1 MKSLKK
7 VICAVCATV
16 FAMGAFAQ
24 QNNRSEE
31 SADSAYLSSIED
43 LVITELAT
51 SEELDNKLVA
61 LTYLE
66 AAIDD
71 GRTSPDMMIAL
82 DQLAGEGTTSQSRT
96 NGRLSN
102 NYPQVRAAACDL
114 LAKVPTEES
123 KTTLKKIA
131 LADNE
136 PMVITA
142 AVRAL
147 GEIGLNDN
155 DDAVDTIAWVSQ
167 KNLYVN
173 PTSSLALEVIIAYE
187 KLADKVENKS
197 AMLQSVNKIAANH
210 LFVSSVRNRAKE
222 LSKKLATGG
231 SSSNNSK
238 NSNAK

>member
-1 MKSLKK
+1 MKSLRKA
-7 VICAVCATV
+7 VCAVCAAVCTL
-16 FAMGAFAQ
+16 GAFAQ

-31 SADSAYLSSIED
+31 SADAAYLSSIED
-43 LVITELAT
+43 LVISELAT

-61 LTYLE
+61 LSYLE
-66 AAIDD
+66 SAIND
-71 GRTSPDMMIAL
+71 GRTSPDMMVAL
-82 DQLAGEGTTSQSRT
+82 DQLAGEGITSQSRT
-96 NGRLSN
+96 NGRLTN

-147 GEIGLNDN
+147 GDIGLNDN

-197 AMLQSVNKIAANH
+197 AMLQSVNKIATNH
-210 LFVSSVRNRAKE
+210 LFVSSVRTRAKE
-222 LSKKLATGG
+222 LSKKLATG
-231 SSSNNSK
+231 SSSNSK
-238 NSNAK
+238 NGNAK

>member
-7 VICAVCATV
+7 AACIACMTTLAW
-16 FAMGAFAQ
+16 GAFAQ
-24 QNNRSEE
+24 QNTRSEE

-43 LVITELAT
+43 LVITELAA

-66 AAIDD
+66 SAIED
-71 GRTSPDMMIAL
+71 GRTSPDMMAAL
-82 DQLAGEGTTSQSRT
+82 DQLAGEGITSQSRT
-96 NGRLSN
+96 NGRVVN
-102 NYPQVRAAACDL
+102 NFPQVRAAACDL

-155 DDAVDTIAWVSQ
+155 DDAVETIAWVSQ
-167 KNLYVN
+167 RNLYVN
-173 PTSSLALEVIIAYE
+173 PTSSLALEVVIAYE
-187 KLADKVENKS
+187 KLADKVENKT
-197 AMLQSVNKIAANH
+197 AMLQSVNKIASNH

-222 LSKKLATGG
+222 LSQKLAGG
-231 SSSNNSK
+231 NTSSNK
-238 NSNAK
+238 K

>member
-7 VICAVCATV
+7 AACIACMTTLAW
-16 FAMGAFAQ
+16 GAFAQ
-24 QNNRSEE
+24 QNTRSEE

-43 LVITELAT
+43 LVITELAA

-66 AAIDD
+66 SAIED
-71 GRTSPDMMIAL
+71 GRTSPDMMAAL
-82 DQLAGEGTTSQSRT
+82 DQLAGEGITSQSRT
-96 NGRLSN
+96 NGRVVN
-102 NYPQVRAAACDL
+102 NFPQVRAAACDL

-123 KTTLKKIA
+123 KTTLRKIA

-155 DDAVDTIAWVSQ
+155 DDAVETIAWVSQ
-167 KNLYVN
+167 RNLYVN
-173 PTSSLALEVIIAYE
+173 PTSSLALEVVIAYE
-187 KLADKVENKS
+187 KLADKVENKT
-197 AMLQSVNKIAANH
+197 AMLQSVNKIASNH
-210 LFVSSVRNRAKE
+210 LFVSTVRNRAKE
-222 LSKKLATGG
+222 LSQKLAGG
-231 SSSNNSK
+231 NTSSNK
-238 NSNAK
+238 K

>member
-1 MKSLKK
+1 MKSLRKA
-7 VICAVCATV
+7 VCAVCAAVCTLGV
-16 FAMGAFAQ
+16 FAQ

-31 SADSAYLSSIED
+31 SADAAYLSSIED
-43 LVITELAT
+43 LVISELAT

-61 LTYLE
+61 LSYLE

-71 GRTSPDMMIAL
+71 GRTSPDMMVAL
-82 DQLAGEGTTSQSRT
+82 DQLAGEGITSQSRT

-147 GEIGLNDN
+147 GEIGLNDK

-197 AMLQSVNKIAANH
+197 AMLQSVNKIATNH
-210 LFVSSVRNRAKE
+210 LFVSSVRTRAKE
-222 LSKKLATGG
+222 LSKKLATG
-231 SSSNNSK
+231 SSSNSK
-238 NSNAK
+238 NGNAK

>member
-7 VICAVCATV
+7 AACIACMTTLAW
-16 FAMGAFAQ
+16 GAFAQ
-24 QNNRSEE
+24 QNTRSEE

-43 LVITELAT
+43 LVITELAA

-66 AAIDD
+66 SAIED
-71 GRTSPDMMIAL
+71 GRTSPDMMAAL
-82 DQLAGEGTTSQSRT
+82 DQLAGEGITSQSRT
-96 NGRLSN
+96 NGRVVN
-102 NYPQVRAAACDL
+102 NFPQVRAAACDL

-155 DDAVDTIAWVSQ
+155 DDAVETIAWVSQ
-167 KNLYVN
+167 RNLYVN
-173 PTSSLALEVIIAYE
+173 PTSSLALEVVIAYE
-187 KLADKVENKS
+187 KLADKVENKT
-197 AMLQSVNKIAANH
+197 AMLQSVNKIASNH

-222 LSKKLATGG
+222 LSQKLAGG
-231 SSSNNSK
+231 NASSNK
-238 NSNAK
+238 K

>member
-7 VICAVCATV
+7 AACIACMTTLAW
-16 FAMGAFAQ
+16 GAFAQ
-24 QNNRSEE
+24 QNTRSEE

-43 LVITELAT
+43 LVITELAA

-66 AAIDD
+66 SAIED
-71 GRTSPDMMIAL
+71 GRTSPDMMAAL
-82 DQLAGEGTTSQSRT
+82 DQLAGEGITSQSRT
-96 NGRLSN
+96 NGRVVN
-102 NYPQVRAAACDL
+102 NFPQVRAAACDL

-155 DDAVDTIAWVSQ
+155 DDAVETIAWVSQ
-167 KNLYVN
+167 RNLYVN
-173 PTSSLALEVIIAYE
+173 PTSSLALEVVIAYE
-187 KLADKVENKS
+187 KLADKVENKT
-197 AMLQSVNKIAANH
+197 AMLQ
-210 LFVSSVRNRAKE
+210 
-222 LSKKLATGG
+222 
-231 SSSNNSK
+231 
-238 NSNAK
+238 

>member
-7 VICAVCATV
+7 AACIACMTTLAW
-16 FAMGAFAQ
+16 GAFAQ
-24 QNNRSEE
+24 QNTRSEE

-43 LVITELAT
+43 LVITELAA

-66 AAIDD
+66 SAIED
-71 GRTSPDMMIAL
+71 GRTSPDMMAAL
-82 DQLAGEGTTSQSRT
+82 DQLAGEGITSQSRT
-96 NGRLSN
+96 NGRVVN
-102 NYPQVRAAACDL
+102 NFPQVRAAACDL

-155 DDAVDTIAWVSQ
+155 DDAVETIAWVSQ
-167 KNLYVN
+167 RNLYVN
-173 PTSSLALEVIIAYE
+173 PTSSLALEVVIAYE
-187 KLADKVENKS
+187 KLADKVENKT
-197 AMLQSVNKIAANH
+197 AMLQSVNKIASNH
-210 LFVSSVRNRAKE
+210 LFVSTVRNRAKE
-222 LSKKLATGG
+222 LSQKLAGG
-231 SSSNNSK
+231 NASSNK
-238 NSNAK
+238 K

>member
-1 MKSLKK
+1 MKSLRKA
-7 VICAVCATV
+7 VCAVCAAVCTLGV
-16 FAMGAFAQ
+16 FAQ
-24 QNNRSEE
+24 QNNRSEK
-31 SADSAYLSSIED
+31 SADDAYLSSIED
-43 LVITELAT
+43 LVISELAT

-61 LTYLE
+61 LSYLE
-66 AAIDD
+66 SAIND
-71 GRTSPDMMIAL
+71 GRTSPDMMVAL
-82 DQLAGEGTTSQSRT
+82 DQLAGEGITSQSRT
-96 NGRLSN
+96 NGRLTN

-197 AMLQSVNKIAANH
+197 AMLQSVNKIATNH
-210 LFVSSVRNRAKE
+210 LFVSSVRTRAKE
-222 LSKKLATGG
+222 LSKKLATG
-231 SSSNNSK
+231 SSSNDK

>member
-7 VICAVCATV
+7 AACIACMTTLAW
-16 FAMGAFAQ
+16 GAFAQ
-24 QNNRSEE
+24 QNTRSEE

-43 LVITELAT
+43 LVITELAA

-66 AAIDD
+66 SAIED
-71 GRTSPDMMIAL
+71 GRTSPDMMAAL
-82 DQLAGEGTTSQSRT
+82 DQLAGEGVTSQSRT
-96 NGRLSN
+96 NGRVVN
-102 NYPQVRAAACDL
+102 NFPQVRAAACDL

-155 DDAVDTIAWVSQ
+155 DDTVETIAWVSQ

-173 PTSSLALEVIIAYE
+173 PTSSLALEVVIAYE
-187 KLADKVENKS
+187 KLADKVENKT
-197 AMLQSVNKIAANH
+197 AMLQSVNKIASNH

-222 LSKKLATGG
+222 LSQKLAGG
-231 SSSNNSK
+231 NATSNK
-238 NSNAK
+238 K

>member
-7 VICAVCATV
+7 AACIACMTTLAW
-16 FAMGAFAQ
+16 GAFAQ
-24 QNNRSEE
+24 QNTRSEE

-43 LVITELAT
+43 LVITELAA

-66 AAIDD
+66 SAIED
-71 GRTSPDMMIAL
+71 GRTSPDMMAAL
-82 DQLAGEGTTSQSRT
+82 DQLAGEGVTSQSRT
-96 NGRLSN
+96 NGRVVN
-102 NYPQVRAAACDL
+102 NFPQVRAAACDL

-123 KTTLKKIA
+123 KTTLRKIA

-155 DDAVDTIAWVSQ
+155 DDAVETIAWVSQ

-173 PTSSLALEVIIAYE
+173 PTSSLALEVVIAYE
-187 KLADKVENKS
+187 KLADKVENKT
-197 AMLQSVNKIAANH
+197 AMLQSVNKIASNH
-210 LFVSSVRNRAKE
+210 LFVSTVRNRAKE
-222 LSKKLATGG
+222 LSQKLAGG
-231 SSSNNSK
+231 NTSSNK
-238 NSNAK
+238 K

>member
-1 MKSLKK
+1 MKSLRK
-7 VICAVCATV
+7 AVCTV
-16 FAMGAFAQ
+16 CAAVCTLGAFAQ

-31 SADSAYLSSIED
+31 SADAAYLSSIED
-43 LVITELAT
+43 LVISELAT

-61 LTYLE
+61 LSYLE
-66 AAIDD
+66 SAIND
-71 GRTSPDMMIAL
+71 GRTSPDMMVAL
-82 DQLAGEGTTSQSRT
+82 DQLAGEGITSQSRT
-96 NGRLSN
+96 NGRLTN

-197 AMLQSVNKIAANH
+197 AMLQSVNKIATNH
-210 LFVSSVRNRAKE
+210 LFVSSVRTRAKE
-222 LSKKLATGG
+222 LSKKLATG
-231 SSSNNSK
+231 SSSNSK
-238 NSNAK
+238 NGNAK

>member
-7 VICAVCATV
+7 AACIACMTTLAW
-16 FAMGAFAQ
+16 GAFAQ
-24 QNNRSEE
+24 QNTRSEE

-43 LVITELAT
+43 LVITELAA

-66 AAIDD
+66 SAIED
-71 GRTSPDMMIAL
+71 GRTSPDMMAAL
-82 DQLAGEGTTSQSRT
+82 DQLAGEGITSQSRT
-96 NGRLSN
+96 NGRVVN
-102 NYPQVRAAACDL
+102 NFPQVRAAACDL

-155 DDAVDTIAWVSQ
+155 DDAVETIAWVSQ
-167 KNLYVN
+167 RNLYVN
-173 PTSSLALEVIIAYE
+173 PTSSLALEVVIAYE
-187 KLADKVENKS
+187 KLADKVENKT
-197 AMLQSVNKIAANH
+197 AMLQSVNKIASNH
-210 LFVSSVRNRAKE
+210 LFVSTVRNRAKE
-222 LSKKLATGG
+222 LSQKLAGG
-231 SSSNNSK
+231 NTSSNK
-238 NSNAK
+238 K

>member
-7 VICAVCATV
+7 AACIVCMTTLAW
-16 FAMGAFAQ
+16 GAFAQ
-24 QNNRSEE
+24 QNTRSEE

-43 LVITELAT
+43 LVITELAA

-66 AAIDD
+66 SAIED
-71 GRTSPDMMIAL
+71 GRTSPDMMAAL
-82 DQLAGEGTTSQSRT
+82 DQLAGEGITSQSRT
-96 NGRLSN
+96 NGRVVN
-102 NYPQVRAAACDL
+102 NFPQVRAAACDL

-155 DDAVDTIAWVSQ
+155 DDAVETIAWVSQ
-167 KNLYVN
+167 RNLYVN
-173 PTSSLALEVIIAYE
+173 PTSSLALEVVIAYE
-187 KLADKVENKS
+187 KLADKVENKT
-197 AMLQSVNKIAANH
+197 AMLQSVNKIASNH
-210 LFVSSVRNRAKE
+210 LFVSTVRNRAKE
-222 LSKKLATGG
+222 LSQKLAGG
-231 SSSNNSK
+231 NASSNK
-238 NSNAK
+238 K

>member
-1 MKSLKK
+1 MKSLRK
-7 VICAVCATV
+7 AVCVVCAAVCTL
-16 FAMGAFAQ
+16 GAFAQ

-31 SADSAYLSSIED
+31 SADAAYLSSIED
-43 LVITELAT
+43 LVISELAT

-61 LTYLE
+61 LSYLE
-66 AAIDD
+66 SAIND
-71 GRTSPDMMIAL
+71 GRTSPDMMVAL
-82 DQLAGEGTTSQSRT
+82 DQLAGEGITSQSRT
-96 NGRLSN
+96 NGRLTN

-147 GEIGLNDN
+147 GDIGLNDN

-197 AMLQSVNKIAANH
+197 AMLQSVNKIATNH
-210 LFVSSVRNRAKE
+210 LFVSSVRTRAKE
-222 LSKKLATGG
+222 LSKKLATG
-231 SSSNNSK
+231 SSSNSK
-238 NSNAK
+238 NGNAK

>member
-7 VICAVCATV
+7 AACIACMTTLAW
-16 FAMGAFAQ
+16 GAFAQ
-24 QNNRSEE
+24 QNTRSEE

-43 LVITELAT
+43 LVITELAA

-66 AAIDD
+66 SAIED
-71 GRTSPDMMIAL
+71 GRTSPDMMAAL
-82 DQLAGEGTTSQSRT
+82 DQLAGEGVTSQSRT
-96 NGRLSN
+96 NGRVVN
-102 NYPQVRAAACDL
+102 NFPQVRAAACDL

-123 KTTLKKIA
+123 KTTLRKIA

-155 DDAVDTIAWVSQ
+155 DDAVETIAWVSQ

-173 PTSSLALEVIIAYE
+173 PTSSLALEVVIAYE
-187 KLADKVENKS
+187 KLADKVENKT
-197 AMLQSVNKIAANH
+197 AMLQSVNKIASNH

-222 LSKKLATGG
+222 LSQKLAGG
-231 SSSNNSK
+231 NASSNK
-238 NSNAK
+238 K

>member
-1 MKSLKK
+1 MKSLRKA
-7 VICAVCATV
+7 VCAVCAAVCTLGV
-16 FAMGAFAQ
+16 FAQ

-31 SADSAYLSSIED
+31 SADAAYLSSIED
-43 LVITELAT
+43 LVISELAT

-61 LTYLE
+61 LSYLE

-71 GRTSPDMMIAL
+71 GRTSPDMMVAL
-82 DQLAGEGTTSQSRT
+82 DQLAGEGITSQSRT

-147 GEIGLNDN
+147 GEIGLND
-155 DDAVDTIAWVSQ
+155 
-167 KNLYVN
+167 
-173 PTSSLALEVIIAYE
+173 
-187 KLADKVENKS
+187 
-197 AMLQSVNKIAANH
+197 
-210 LFVSSVRNRAKE
+210 
-222 LSKKLATGG
+222 
-231 SSSNNSK
+231 
-238 NSNAK
+238 

>member
-7 VICAVCATV
+7 AACIACMTTLAW
-16 FAMGAFAQ
+16 GAFAQ
-24 QNNRSEE
+24 QNTRSEE

-43 LVITELAT
+43 LVITELAA

-66 AAIDD
+66 SAIED
-71 GRTSPDMMIAL
+71 GRTSPDMMAAL
-82 DQLAGEGTTSQSRT
+82 DQLAGEGITSQSRT
-96 NGRLSN
+96 NGRVVN
-102 NYPQVRAAACDL
+102 NFPQVRAAACDL

-155 DDAVDTIAWVSQ
+155 DDAVETIAWVSQ

-173 PTSSLALEVIIAYE
+173 PTSSLALEVVIAYE
-187 KLADKVENKS
+187 KLADKVENKT
-197 AMLQSVNKIAANH
+197 AMLQSVNKIASNH
-210 LFVSSVRNRAKE
+210 LFVSTVRNRAKE
-222 LSKKLATGG
+222 LSQKLAGG
-231 SSSNNSK
+231 NTSSNK
-238 NSNAK
+238 K

>member
-7 VICAVCATV
+7 AACIACMTTLAW
-16 FAMGAFAQ
+16 GAFAQ
-24 QNNRSEE
+24 QNTRSEE

-43 LVITELAT
+43 LVITELAA

-66 AAIDD
+66 SAIED
-71 GRTSPDMMIAL
+71 GRTSPDMMAAL
-82 DQLAGEGTTSQSRT
+82 DQLAGEGVTSQSRP
-96 NGRLSN
+96 NGRVVN
-102 NYPQVRAAACDL
+102 NFPQVRAAACDL

-123 KTTLKKIA
+123 KTTLRKIA

-155 DDAVDTIAWVSQ
+155 DDAVETIAWVSQ

-173 PTSSLALEVIIAYE
+173 PTSSLALEVVIAYE
-187 KLADKVENKS
+187 KLADKVENKT
-197 AMLQSVNKIAANH
+197 AMLQSVNKIASNH
-210 LFVSSVRNRAKE
+210 LFVSTVRNRAKE
-222 LSKKLATGG
+222 LSQKLAGG
-231 SSSNNSK
+231 NTSSNK
-238 NSNAK
+238 K